1 MAAKRLLTGIVP
13 LSCINNVQRFSTHN
27 GNKTAESRQ
36 RALQLSQYFNDSAI
50 DQAAEQPL
58 VKLNA
63 ITMMY
68 SSRSD
73 DQTHILRSSSF
84 LRRELPIRLAHLV
97 KILRNLPFIVACNPS
112 ILDVIER
119 YIQAFKNF
127 ENVQLE
133 IKDLN
138 SEEKFTE
145 QVRSTL
151 KLNKDILALLADGF
165 RETRRYI
172 KNEDFVKNY
181 LNQILTARMATRILC
196 EHHLALHQQ
205 AKGLAAQQS
214 TLNTSSLSS
223 SSDEQDSTSTTEKQ
237 ADFVNSSN
245 WVGVINKEFS
255 PRKLVEKSS
264 KMVSNLCLNKYGLC
278 PKIKID
284 GHVNAK
290 FPYIPMPIEYILPEL
305 LKNAY
310 RATVEH
316 NRHLTTNAPM
326 PDVSVTIAV
335 NEKDCVIRIRD
346 RGGGWFK
353 LCSLFSIIQTT
364 GLILTS
370 PKIFRTK

>member
-1 MAAKRLLTGIVP
+1 MTARRLLTKIQ
-13 LSCINNVQRFSTHN
+13 LSGAGRYHTQGFSTQPN
-27 GNKTAESRQ
+27 GHGAKLTESRQ
-36 RALQLSQYFNDSAI
+36 RAIQLSHYFNDPAI

-133 IKDLN
+133 IKDQG

-172 KNEDFVKNY
+172 KNEEYMKNY

-205 AKGLAAQQS
+205 AHDMASTQQQQS
-214 TLNTSSLSS
+214 SNNSADSTSTSSSSSSSS
-223 SSDEQDSTSTTEKQ
+223 SSDEHDSMSVNADQHQVNFGNST
-237 ADFVNSSN
+237 N

-264 KMVSNLCLNKYGLC
+264 KMVSNLCRNKYGLC

-284 GHVNAK
+284 GHINAK

-316 NRHLTTNAPM
+316 NRHLSPNGQM

-346 RGGGWFK
+346 RGGGK
-353 LCSLFSIIQTT
+353 
-364 GLILTS
+364 
-370 PKIFRTK
+370 